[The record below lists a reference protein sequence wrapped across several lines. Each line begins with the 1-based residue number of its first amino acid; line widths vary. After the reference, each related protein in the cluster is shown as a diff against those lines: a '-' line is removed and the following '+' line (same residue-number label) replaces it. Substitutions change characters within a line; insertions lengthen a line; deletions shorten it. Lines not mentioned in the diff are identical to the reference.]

1 MKCKMHVED
10 KKDLEKS
17 VAERILIF
25 LKEKDAIVKDLSEGL
40 DLSENVIRTTIN
52 RMKEKDLVQET
63 GVFRDRFK
71 IYRIGGLSEREV
83 IKKDF
88 LERLLEAIQ
97 NRGKRQIIYRKYKDD
112 IDKFYSEEDIDMK
125 MGFFVELLIQ
135 TAKKEL
141 VEDPKFI
148 EELADKIEFTE
159 DSKLIE
165 ELAEKIEFTGNP
177 EFLKKLKKALE
188 KLK

>member
-1 MKCKMHVED
+1 MHVED

-25 LKEKDAIVKDLSEGL
+25 LKEKDATVKDLSEGL

-52 RMKEKDLVQET
+52 RMKENDLVQET

-71 IYRIGGLSEREV
+71 IYTRGGLSEREV
-83 IKKDF
+83 IKRDF
-88 LERLLEAIQ
+88 LKRLLKTVR
-97 NRGKRQIIYRKYKDD
+97 NRGRRQVIYRKYKDD
-112 IDKFYSEEDIDMK
+112 IDKFYSEEDIDMQ
-125 MGFFVELLIQ
+125 MGFFVESLIQ

-141 VEDPKFI
+141 IEDPEFI
-148 EELADKIEFTE
+148 EELADKIEFT
-159 DSKLIE
+159 D
-165 ELAEKIEFTGNP
+165 NP
-177 EFLKKLKKALE
+177 EILKKLKEELE

>member
-1 MKCKMHVED
+1 MHVED

-40 DLSENVIRTTIN
+40 GLSENVVRTTIN

-71 IYRIGGLSEREV
+71 IYRIGDLSEGEV
-83 IKKDF
+83 IKRDF
-88 LERLLEAIQ
+88 LKRLLETIQ
-97 NRGKRQIIYRKYKDD
+97 NRGKRQAIYRKYKGD

-125 MGFFVELLIQ
+125 MGFFVESLIQ

-141 VEDPKFI
+141 IEDPKFI
-148 EELADKIEFTE
+148 EELADNIEFT
-159 DSKLIE
+159 DH
-165 ELAEKIEFTGNP
+165 P
-177 EFLKKLKKALE
+177 EFLKKLKEALE